1 MKRAPWAFS
10 RHVKEGASFLRA
22 DIVGICNLPLC
33 EVSSYKKD
41 TSEPCDLGYK
51 YAISIVVDSAP
62 LIAQTGPSA
71 SDTRSCI
78 MDTRNGQGMWKNAP
92 SRIIKPIS
100 ERRIKMEYEDLLDL
114 LKSRR
119 SIRQVKPDPI
129 PDDYI
134 SKIIEA
140 ARWAPSAYNTQPW
153 EFVVI
158 KEPAI
163 KDTVTGIIK
172 KNFSGTRTVL
182 DFGEKEDGKKRDL
195 SEIPPDLYLQWANA
209 PVYILMVADPRT
221 RAGLPTLVQYTY
233 QLRDQ
238 FYISSLASAF
248 LYMHLAAT
256 TLGLAAQWVS
266 QVSIPQIHFLL
277 KKLLGLPEG
286 YEIYDM
292 IAVGYPA
299 LKSRGKFL
307 RSTDKLVH
315 EGVCTEA
322 DFRTDEEVHDFLKRS
337 KSWIES
343 NAGRKPAEEFMPG
356 KGVTAARQIGHGVK
370 VDQDACSGCELCIE
384 TCPMDVY
391 EIKDEVAIPINAG
404 DCLGCESCI
413 IVCDQDA
420 ITISDE

>member
-1 MKRAPWAFS
+1 
-10 RHVKEGASFLRA
+10 
-22 DIVGICNLPLC
+22 
-33 EVSSYKKD
+33 
-41 TSEPCDLGYK
+41 
-51 YAISIVVDSAP
+51 
-62 LIAQTGPSA
+62 
-71 SDTRSCI
+71 
-78 MDTRNGQGMWKNAP
+78 
-92 SRIIKPIS
+92 
-100 ERRIKMEYEDLLDL
+100 
-114 LKSRR
+114 
-119 SIRQVKPDPI
+119 
-129 PDDYI
+129 
-134 SKIIEA
+134 
-140 ARWAPSAYNTQPW
+140 
-153 EFVVI
+153 
-158 KEPAI
+158 
-163 KDTVTGIIK
+163 
-172 KNFSGTRTVL
+172 
-182 DFGEKEDGKKRDL
+182 
-195 SEIPPDLYLQWANA
+195 
-209 PVYILMVADPRT
+209 
-221 RAGLPTLVQYTY
+221 
-233 QLRDQ
+233 
-238 FYISSLASAF
+238 
-248 LYMHLAAT
+248 MHLAAT

-286 YEIYDM
+286 YEIYNM

-315 EGVCTEA
+315 EGICTDA

-356 KGVTAARQIGHGVK
+356 KGVTATRQIGYGVQ